1 MALGQDGEEQVS
13 MFITHDKLRSAGHV
27 FYDALDRVL
36 RENGFDRHVEELCR
50 PFYAPVL
57 GRPGLAPGVYFRC
70 LLIGYFEG
78 IDSERGIAWRVAD
91 SLSLRRFLRISL
103 EARTPDHSTL
113 SKTRKRLSGDVH
125 AQVFTWVLKVLA
137 EHGLLKGKT
146 LGVDATT
153 LEANAALRTIVRR
166 DDGRGYAEYLDELV
180 KADGVENP
188 TREDRA
194 RLDRKR
200 TKKGSNKDWVHPHD
214 PDAQITKMK
223 DGSTHLAHKAEH
235 AVDLET
241 GAVVSV
247 TLNGGAEGD
256 TKTIEKTLG
265 EAASNLADVRE
276 NVDDEAKDAVV
287 ERIQEAVAD
296 KGYHSNDVLCDLEAS
311 EIRSYIPEP
320 KRGRRNW
327 EHKPDER
334 DAVYRN
340 RRRMARDKGKRLQ
353 RYRSERV
360 ERSFAHTLET
370 GAMRRVHLR
379 HSDNILKRYLI
390 HVAGFNLGLLMRK
403 CFGVGTPRSLQG
415 AAALL
420 APVFV
425 TIATLLRALGALLG
439 RPRQRRGQVGVATDR
454 SGGLLGALVGRMP
467 GLFAF
472 S

>member
-320 KRGRRNW
+320 KRGRR
-327 EHKPDER
+327 
-334 DAVYRN
+334 
-340 RRRMARDKGKRLQ
+340 L
-353 RYRSERV
+353 
-360 ERSFAHTLET
+360 
-370 GAMRRVHLR
+370 
-379 HSDNILKRYLI
+379 
-390 HVAGFNLGLLMRK
+390 
-403 CFGVGTPRSLQG
+403 PRSSARWG
-415 AAALL
+415 PSSA
-420 APVFV
+420 VRV
-425 TIATLLRALGALLG
+425 
-439 RPRQRRGQVGVATDR
+439 DD
-454 SGGLLGALVGRMP
+454 
-467 GLFAF
+467 
-472 S
+472 